1 MDERASD
8 TETAEI
14 DRFIARWA
22 ETGGAEMANAQ
33 SFINELCDLL
43 GVPKPDGARPNEAF
57 NDYVFEKRVDHR
69 IRGLTTAHRIDCYR
83 RDSFILEAKQSSTEA
98 RRAAA
103 DPGQAELLPA
113 HAAPVR
119 GGTARRGTAA
129 WDKAMRAAYN
139 QAVSYVGDLPA
150 GHRPPPFVLLVDVG
164 HVIELYANFAGQGR
178 NYTQF
183 PDRRSFQIPLA
194 ALHDPDIRD
203 RLRAVWLDPHSLDPA
218 KKSAEVT
225 RDIAERLARIA
236 RGLETA
242 HDPRDVAEFLMRCLF
257 TMFAEDVG
265 LLPKDSFVALLER
278 MKETPQHFVPAL
290 ESLWAV
296 MDTGGYAPHLNATV
310 KRFNGALFKRR
321 AALPLDGEAIH
332 EMWVAA
338 RRDWSEVEPAI
349 FGTLLERALDK
360 RERSKLG
367 AHYTPRAYVER
378 LVVPTIIEP
387 LREEWRT
394 VQAVAESDREAGRD
408 ERALRRVSDFHHRL
422 CTTRILDPACGTGNF
437 LYVSLELMKRLE
449 GEVLDVMEALGRS
462 EGLSIG
468 SETVEPSQFY
478 GLEINPRAAAIA
490 DLVLWI
496 GYLKWQLRTVD
507 PRYLQEPVLHAYGT
521 IRHQDAILAHDGEEL
536 LRGDDGAPLS
546 RWDGVTKKRHPIT
559 GEDVPDPDA
568 TVPLYTYRNPRAAD
582 WPAAEFIVGN
592 PPFIGGKDMRAELG
606 DGYAE
611 ACWKARPHLPG
622 GADFV
627 MHFWDQAASYLREG
641 FKPPRGSKAPTTYPH
656 RFGFIT
662 TNSITQTFSR
672 RVIERHL
679 SAKQPLSLVFAVAD
693 HPWMKAADKAAV
705 RIAMTVAEKGEHEG
719 VLAEVVREAGLNT
732 DTPIVDLEKREGKI
746 GANLTLG
753 ADLALAKPLNAT
765 ALMGHKGVQLNGM
778 GFVLEAGEAAS
789 LRRSSSFSERIRTF
803 ANGRDLVQKPRGV
816 FVIDTDG
823 LDMQTLQAQHPD
835 LYQLLY
841 SRVKPERDH
850 NPRPTRRD
858 RWWVYG
864 ENAPVMRTAV
874 KNLDKYIATSRTA
887 SHRLFLFK
895 NHDVLCE
902 SKVVVLAFSKPEL
915 LSILSSRAHV
925 WYALKSGGF
934 LEDRPTYQHSETFD
948 PFPFP
953 GCVAEVPPA
962 LRGPEEAGEAG
973 RRAHLAEL
981 GERLDAFRKQRLAE
995 HDFLTMTGLY
1005 NVLERVRALEWAG
1018 RAGQGAY
1025 SSPLGG
1031 EGGSRSE
1038 PGEGQG
1044 GGKAPHPAPAAP
1056 PSPRRGEEPG
1066 ATGEPVA
1073 VPPLSEAERAIYD
1086 AGLIA
1091 VLKEIHD
1098 DIDRAVFAAYG
1109 WDDLGDRLV
1118 GRPGAT
1124 MPSPFKSEDQE
1135 AAEEELLSR
1144 LVALNL
1150 ERQAE
1155 EKRGYVRW
1163 LRPDYQ
1169 IPKLGHKVAEPAG
1182 ATQIEAEIA
1191 VVAAGAKPP
1200 ALPADAFEQIRLV
1213 RDALARAPEPVLP
1226 NQLAAAFA
1234 GKATKK
1240 KLANVEEVLRNL
1252 AELGLAR
1259 TGIGEDGAT
1268 RYFAPRG

>member
-1 MDERASD
+1 M
-8 TETAEI
+8 
-14 DRFIARWA
+14 
-22 ETGGAEMANAQ
+22 
-33 SFINELCDLL
+33 
-43 GVPKPDGARPNEAF
+43 
-57 NDYVFEKRVDHR
+57 
-69 IRGLTTAHRIDCYR
+69 
-83 RDSFILEAKQSSTEA
+83 
-98 RRAAA
+98 
-103 DPGQAELLPA
+103 
-113 HAAPVR
+113 
-119 GGTARRGTAA
+119 
-129 WDKAMRAAYN
+129 
-139 QAVSYVGDLPA
+139 
-150 GHRPPPFVLLVDVG
+150 
-164 HVIELYANFAGQGR
+164 
-178 NYTQF
+178 
-183 PDRRSFQIPLA
+183 
-194 ALHDPDIRD
+194 
-203 RLRAVWLDPHSLDPA
+203 
-218 KKSAEVT
+218 
-225 RDIAERLARIA
+225 
-236 RGLETA
+236 
-242 HDPRDVAEFLMRCLF
+242 
-257 TMFAEDVG
+257 
-265 LLPKDSFVALLER
+265 
-278 MKETPQHFVPAL
+278 
-290 ESLWAV
+290 
-296 MDTGGYAPHLNATV
+296 
-310 KRFNGALFKRR
+310 
-321 AALPLDGEAIH
+321 
-332 EMWVAA
+332 
-338 RRDWSEVEPAI
+338 
-349 FGTLLERALDK
+349 ERALDK

-521 IRHQDAILAHDGEEL
+521 IRHQDAILTHDGEEL
-536 LRGDDGAPLS
+536 LRGADGAPLS
-546 RWDGVTKKRHPIT
+546 RWDGVTRKRHPIT

-568 TVPLYTYRNPRAAD
+568 TVPLYTYRNPRAAE

-611 ACWKARPHLPG
+611 AVWKARPHLPG

-627 MHFWDQAASYLREG
+627 MHFWDQAATYLREG
-641 FKPPRGSKAPTTYPH
+641 FKPRQGSKAPTTFPH

-719 VLAEVVREAGLNT
+719 VLAEVVGEAGLNT
-732 DTPIVDLEKREGKI
+732 DTPQVTLAEREGKI
-746 GANLTLG
+746 TGKFTIG
-753 ADLALAKPLNAT
+753 ADL
-765 ALMGHKGVQLNGM
+765 
-778 GFVLEAGEAAS
+778 S
-789 LRRSSSFSERIRTF
+789 L
-803 ANGRDLVQKPRGV
+803 ANGLQANDIISSRGVALHGAGFIVTPTEATSLGLGRAPGVENHILDYRHGRDIAQRPRGV
-816 FVIDTDG
+816 KVID
-823 LDMQTLQAQHPD
+823 LYPLKEEEVRERFPPIFQHV
-835 LYQLLY
+835 LTK
-841 SRVKPERDH
+841 VKPERGSNREAFRREYWWWFGRRHSDLREFLAEL
-850 NPRPTRRD
+850 PRYVTT
-858 RWWVYG
+858 V
-864 ENAPVMRTAV
+864 E
-874 KNLDKYIATSRTA
+874 TSRHRFFQFLDA
-887 SHRLFLFK
+887 SIRPDNKLV
-895 NHDVLCE
+895 NIGVDRAE
-902 SKVVVLAFSKPEL
+902 TIAA
-915 LSILSSRAHV
+915 LSSRAHIS
-925 WYALKSGGF
+925 WALAAGGF
-934 LEDRPTYQHSETFD
+934 LGVGNDPVYVKTRTFD

-962 LRGPEEAGEAG
+962 LRGPEDAGNAA

-1005 NVLERVRALEWAG
+1005 NVLERVRALEWVG
-1018 RAGQGAY
+1018 RAGQGAH

-1044 GGKAPHPAPAAP
+1044 GGKTPHPAPAAP

-1066 ATGEPVA
+1066 ATAEPAA

-1109 WDDLGDRLV
+1109 WEDLGDRLV

-1169 IPKLGHKVAEPAG
+1169 IPKLGHKVAEPAA

-1191 VVAAGAKPP
+1191 VVAAGVKPP

-1234 GKATKK
+1234 GKVTKK